1 MTTRHP
7 RPDRAD
13 LDLQMLAAKDRIAGL
28 RADGAPVIHPA
39 PSGPGATTRARAA
52 VGRRLIALGSALT
65 VDEPTRPE
73 RSLA

>member
-7 RPDRAD
+7 RPDPAD
-13 LDLQMLAAKDRIAGL
+13 LDLQLLAAKERIADLHAAGAASS
-28 RADGAPVIHPA
+28 RAMPG
-39 PSGPGATTRARAA
+39 GPGPTSRARAA

>member
-7 RPDRAD
+7 RPDLAD
-13 LDLQMLAAKDRIAGL
+13 LDLQLLAAKGRIAEL
-28 RADGAPVIHPA
+28 QADGAPAVHPA
-39 PSGPGATTRARAA
+39 PAGPGASTRARAA

>member
-7 RPDRAD
+7 RFDGAD
-13 LDLQMLAAKDRIAGL
+13 LDLQLLLAKDRIAEL
-28 RADGAPVIHPA
+28 RADGAPVVHPA
-39 PSGPGATTRARAA
+39 PGGPGTMTRARAA
-52 VGRRLIALGSALT
+52 VGRRLIALGSALA